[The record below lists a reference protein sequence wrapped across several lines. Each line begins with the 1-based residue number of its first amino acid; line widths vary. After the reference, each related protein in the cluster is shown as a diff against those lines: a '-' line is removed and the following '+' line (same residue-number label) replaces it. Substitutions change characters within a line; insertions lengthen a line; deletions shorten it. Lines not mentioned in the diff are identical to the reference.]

1 MAELEIRQ
9 MGANIYNNM
18 GDGEVLPLFIRYSNK
33 DTDFHKEAIVS
44 FEDIIAQLSGI
55 HTCYFIHRKQKSK
68 TKVYD
73 ELAIKFDDLPFCMT
87 AKAMR
92 DGFTLSSPRFTTKN
106 MVLPEESEQY
116 KMRKCDIRFVDFSED
131 SFKLINSAGPY
142 WLGHVNDI
150 TDFIA
155 TCFALPIPPIEIQI
169 EEDKEMWQAYLDGL
183 NELLENKR
191 DLIKIRKVTRQK
203 HGLIKLDFDMDSY
216 AQNLINA
223 ISDELKGKCETE
235 AVITIEDGECI
246 IAFDNYQIIPDET
259 IEHIKTIGQNYCF
272 LAANEPTNIV
282 TGKIAIIS
290 DPTELAGISESIDS
304 ELTAFGVELGKTE
317 SGEFLLTADSDMAY
331 LKKIVDTKYK
341 GIAEVVCTTKLIMP
355 LSPAIGCYDI
365 SKVSD
370 DLPAEAQIKPFG
382 KHYVVSSKRPLDVS
396 SQIFSKLKF
405 ASCQVSVSPQQ
416 LDTNI
421 EITGAT
427 VKGNSY
433 SWIINNP
440 NELSG
445 LSRLFNE
452 VRKKYPNQFI
462 SSTYSYAF
470 APQIDRTKLA
480 ELKLQNYGKAS
491 IHVDVP
497 RSCIIFN
504 PKSEEDF
511 VTLRED
517 ILSQLDET
525 ICADIPDY
533 KPTAKI
539 DFLCENEEFRRGIL
553 EKVNVALADKRRNFT
568 TNKLSKDA
576 KELLFAFE
584 FSDIEERDNIE
595 KVIAQSLTEIHGVK
609 VLYEDDNNKGVTQWI
624 LSEDVANIQKV
635 DLKLQ
640 SEFKGES
647 VNYINGRGYDNLNN
661 VDEEELAQNRYSKET
676 IIRRRRLLYLKD
688 NSVYLG
694 SCVRRTRD
702 FAIIQT
708 NEDVQELFASKEFR
722 INPGDYIQFPAM
734 GETMELMRQSKA
746 MARILK
752 PESRYNHR
760 PINHNLPNFIFDPK
774 YAGETIADISA
785 AMEDIRAHKIG
796 NLNDKQLEAVTKSV
810 MAKDLALIQGPP
822 GTGKTTVIAE
832 IIWQEI
838 RKNPETRILLT
849 SQTNLAVDNAL
860 ERLQGQAGIR
870 PVRIGKP
877 EKLEPEGRRFSLP
890 IMDTWAQ
897 DPSMSDDNATRI
909 WIDRI
914 ASKISND
921 PKYMA
926 AVNSWKKE
934 LEDKDKHSRTEF
946 NRLYRSNVNL
956 VAATCSICGSRDF
969 MESYAEMFGGND
981 GSDMF
986 FDVVIMDEASK
997 ATPLEMAVPLVLGKK
1012 IIVIGDHKQLP
1023 PMMDEDTID
1032 GALEKIGKKDL
1043 AEKLQKTESQF
1054 KRLFEAA
1061 AKVRKTI
1068 VATLDTQYRMHEQIM
1083 NTIKQFYQD
1092 ELAATGG
1099 LKCGIKESMD
1109 IPDLANKG
1117 SRWHGIT
1124 LNPIIHP
1131 DTHAL
1136 WIDVKTPE
1144 TYLNPG
1150 YKNEGELKAIDLVLK
1165 ALHQAEG
1172 FSEFMDAQQK
1182 PEDKEIG
1189 IITFYSAQGR
1199 EIKRKY
1205 KGKNYRMDVVDRFQG
1220 MERNI
1225 IIVSTV
1231 RSNPHNNIGFA
1242 KEIERINV
1250 AFSRARR
1257 LLIVVGNKRQFECNS
1272 NYAASI
1278 ANMETVSLEQLKDS
1292 VR

>member
-290 DPTELAGISESIDS
+290 DPTELAGISASIDS

-427 VKGNSY
+427 IKGNSY

-539 DFLCENEEFRRGIL
+539 DFLCENEEFRRGII

-661 VDEEELAQNRYSKET
+661 VDEEELAQNR
-676 IIRRRRLLYLKD
+676 
-688 NSVYLG
+688 
-694 SCVRRTRD
+694 
-702 FAIIQT
+702 
-708 NEDVQELFASKEFR
+708 
-722 INPGDYIQFPAM
+722 
-734 GETMELMRQSKA
+734 
-746 MARILK
+746 
-752 PESRYNHR
+752 
-760 PINHNLPNFIFDPK
+760 
-774 YAGETIADISA
+774 
-785 AMEDIRAHKIG
+785 
-796 NLNDKQLEAVTKSV
+796 
-810 MAKDLALIQGPP
+810 
-822 GTGKTTVIAE
+822 
-832 IIWQEI
+832 
-838 RKNPETRILLT
+838 
-849 SQTNLAVDNAL
+849 
-860 ERLQGQAGIR
+860 
-870 PVRIGKP
+870 
-877 EKLEPEGRRFSLP
+877 
-890 IMDTWAQ
+890 
-897 DPSMSDDNATRI
+897 
-909 WIDRI
+909 
-914 ASKISND
+914 
-921 PKYMA
+921 
-926 AVNSWKKE
+926 
-934 LEDKDKHSRTEF
+934 
-946 NRLYRSNVNL
+946 
-956 VAATCSICGSRDF
+956 
-969 MESYAEMFGGND
+969 
-981 GSDMF
+981 
-986 FDVVIMDEASK
+986 
-997 ATPLEMAVPLVLGKK
+997 
-1012 IIVIGDHKQLP
+1012 
-1023 PMMDEDTID
+1023 
-1032 GALEKIGKKDL
+1032 
-1043 AEKLQKTESQF
+1043 
-1054 KRLFEAA
+1054 
-1061 AKVRKTI
+1061 
-1068 VATLDTQYRMHEQIM
+1068 
-1083 NTIKQFYQD
+1083 
-1092 ELAATGG
+1092 
-1099 LKCGIKESMD
+1099 
-1109 IPDLANKG
+1109 
-1117 SRWHGIT
+1117 
-1124 LNPIIHP
+1124 
-1131 DTHAL
+1131 
-1136 WIDVKTPE
+1136 
-1144 TYLNPG
+1144 
-1150 YKNEGELKAIDLVLK
+1150 
-1165 ALHQAEG
+1165 
-1172 FSEFMDAQQK
+1172 
-1182 PEDKEIG
+1182 
-1189 IITFYSAQGR
+1189 
-1199 EIKRKY
+1199 
-1205 KGKNYRMDVVDRFQG
+1205 
-1220 MERNI
+1220 
-1225 IIVSTV
+1225 
-1231 RSNPHNNIGFA
+1231 
-1242 KEIERINV
+1242 
-1250 AFSRARR
+1250 
-1257 LLIVVGNKRQFECNS
+1257 
-1272 NYAASI
+1272 
-1278 ANMETVSLEQLKDS
+1278 
-1292 VR
+1292 